1 MKDMVTTI
9 ILAVIGSGGF
19 WTLLQFIVTK
29 LTEKRSATSKMLLG
43 LGHERILEQC
53 AFYKLRGYITPD
65 EYAELER
72 YLYKP
77 YIQLGGNGAVERE
90 MQRVRALPSENPKEV
105 HNETTCKGR
114 EG

>member
-1 MKDMVTTI
+1 MNDMVTTI
-9 ILAVIGSGGF
+9 IITIVSSGGF

-29 LTEKRSATSKMLLG
+29 LTEKRTATSKMLLG

-65 EYAELER
+65 EYSELEK
-72 YLYKP
+72 YLYEP
-77 YIQLGGNGAVERE
+77 YRKLGGNGAVERE

-105 HNETTCKGR
+105 QNETT
-114 EG
+114 

>member
-9 ILAVIGSGGF
+9 IITIVGSGGF

-29 LTEKRSATSKMLLG
+29 LTEKRTATSRMLLG
-43 LGHERILEQC
+43 LGHERILERC

-77 YIQLGGNGAVERE
+77 YIHLDGDGAVERE
-90 MQRVRALPSENPKEV
+90 MQRVKALPSEEPKKE
-105 HNETTCKGR
+105 EK
-114 EG
+114 

>member
-1 MKDMVTTI
+1 MNDMVTTI
-9 ILAVIGSGGF
+9 IITIVGSGGF

-29 LTEKRSATSKMLLG
+29 LTEKRTASSKMLLG

-65 EYAELER
+65 EYTEFER

-90 MQRVRALPSENPKEV
+90 MQRVKALPSEPPKEV
-105 HNETTCKGR
+105 QNETT
-114 EG
+114 

>member
-1 MKDMVTTI
+1 MSPHETLTTI
-9 ILAVIGSGGF
+9 ILTIVGSGGF

-29 LTEKRSATSKMLLG
+29 LTEKRTASSKMLLG

-65 EYAELER
+65 EYTEFER

-90 MQRVRALPSENPKEV
+90 MQRVKALPSEPPKEV
-105 HNETTCKGR
+105 KE
-114 EG
+114 

>member
-1 MKDMVTTI
+1 MLPHETLTTI
-9 ILAVIGSGGF
+9 ILAIVGSGGF

-29 LTEKRSATSKMLLG
+29 LTEKRTASSKMLLG

-65 EYAELER
+65 EYTEFER

-90 MQRVRALPSENPKEV
+90 MQRVKALPSEPPKEV
-105 HNETTCKGR
+105 QNETT
-114 EG
+114 